1 MAEAIFSR
9 MAGERGIAHLFNVR
23 SFATSSYERGNPV
36 YPPAANT
43 LAAHGMV
50 GFSHRSQPLGVADIA
65 SSDYVLVMDGINY
78 ADVSHMAGQR
88 YSGRVFR
95 LGGFLAPPED
105 ISDPYYTRDFEK
117 AYSQISRSCAAFIE
131 YLYGE
136 GVLAR
141 SQG

>member
-1 MAEAIFSR
+1 MFEISSR
-9 MAGERGIAHLFNVR
+9 GVSDE
-23 SFATSSYERGNPV
+23 EEGNPV
-36 YPPAANT
+36 YPPAAKT
-43 LAAHGMV
+43 LAAHGIV

-65 SSDYVLVMDGINY
+65 SSDYVLVMDGMNY

-88 YSGRVFR
+88 YSGSVFR